1 MKNLLVFKLTIAIV
15 AICSYC
21 LQPQSAVAQG
31 EKSKVK
37 FFCTYSQD
45 GKLTPYTS
53 VGIVGTRAEHR
64 EIVKWSDYKNRTAEQ
79 RCQEATRKFQAAW
92 DRGSFHR
99 LVDGKNSSREGIIC
113 ALSYRQTT
121 CDSSHQLFVL
131 KNARE
136 SKEIVRQLY
145 ATIGGAVGSRP
156 AEQSGDPNEIDMQQL
171 IESISRSPINNH

>member
-1 MKNLLVFKLTIAIV
+1 MSLAKLTIALA

-21 LQPQSAVAQG
+21 LQPSSVLAQR
-31 EKSKVK
+31 EKSQVK

-64 EIVKWSDYKNRTAEQ
+64 AIVKWSDYKNRTAEQ

-99 LVDGKNSSREGIIC
+99 LVAGKNSNREGIIC
-113 ALSYRQTT
+113 ALSYKQTR
-121 CDSSHQLFVL
+121 CDGSHQLFVL
-131 KNARE
+131 RNASE

-145 ATIGGAVGSRP
+145 QTIGGAVVSDP
-156 AEQSGDPNEIDMQQL
+156 AEQSSDLNEIDMQQL
-171 IESISRSPINNH
+171 IESISRSIAN